1 MLLLEGKNLTQT
13 YGDKTIFSQLSLS
26 ISDKDKIGLIGI
38 NGSGKSTLLKILA
51 GKISP
56 DKGECLTSNKLNLE
70 YLSQDLPECN
80 DLTILEAIFAGT
92 SPIFM
97 AVKAYE
103 ASLIALEEK
112 TKMADVLFQKATEE
126 MDRLDG
132 WRLESDARAIL
143 SKLGLNDTTRKM
155 NTLSGGERK
164 KVALASAL
172 IRPSNLLLLDE
183 PTNHLDYD
191 TIVWLEKT
199 LKEKNCALVL
209 ITHDRYFL
217 DRICNTMLELENG
230 RLYRYLGNYTTYLNE
245 KANRLA
251 LEDEMARKKER
262 LYKKELMWMKKG
274 VEARRTKQKARIERF
289 YLLEDS
295 LEQQQN
301 AMLTLDFKQAR
312 LGKKIIEIENL
323 TKVRDNKVIFKDFSY
338 VFTKDDAIAIL
349 GKNGS
354 GKSTLF
360 DILAHLDEDFT
371 GKVDFGETLSIG
383 YYRQHNLDL
392 DETMTVIDYV
402 REHGEYIERKDGS
415 KITASK
421 MLELFLFSPSLKNN
435 KIAYLSGGEKR
446 RLYLLSI
453 LMSKI
458 NMLILD
464 EPTNDLDIPT
474 IQVLEDFLDYF
485 PGPILIASHDRY
497 FIDRIANK
505 VFVLEDAT
513 LRLIRGGFS
522 DYLTY
527 LDEKP
532 QNPQVKEK
540 KTTKAPL
547 QKPQKLSWQEQ
558 KDLES
563 LPLEIA
569 MLEKSLQ
576 NLDEE
581 MARYATDATKLIT
594 LQEEKNKLSN
604 DLEEKMLYWLSLE
617 EKKEALNTP
626 T

>member
-26 ISDKDKIGLIGI
+26 ISDKDKIGLIGT

-230 RLYRYLGNYTTYLNE
+230 KLYRYLGNYTTYLNE

-338 VFTKDDAIAIL
+338 VFTKDDAIAVL
-349 GKNGS
+349 GQNGS

-402 REHGEYIERKDGS
+402 REHGEYIGREDGS

-532 QNPQVKEK
+532 QNLQVKEK

-581 MARYATDATKLIT
+581 MARYATDATKLVT

-604 DLEEKMLYWLSLE
+604 DLEEKMLYWLSLGGG
-617 EKKEALNTP
+617 KEALNTP

>member
-143 SKLGLNDTTRKM
+143 SKLDLNDTTRKM

-230 RLYRYLGNYTTYLNE
+230 KLYRYLGNYTTYLNE

-295 LEQQQN
+295 LEKQQN

>member
-183 PTNHLDYD
+183 PTNHLDYV

>member
-1 MLLLEGKNLTQT
+1 MLLLEGKNLAQT
-13 YGDKTIFSQLSLS
+13 YGDKTIFSQLNLS
-26 ISDKDKIGLIGI
+26 ISDKDKIGLIGT

-51 GKISP
+51 RQLTP
-56 DKGECLTSNKLNLE
+56 DSGEFLTSNKLNLE
-70 YLSQDLPECN
+70 YLSQDLPKSS
-80 DLTILEAIFAGT
+80 DLTILEAIFEGT

-97 AVKAYE
+97 ALKAYE
-103 ASLIALEEK
+103 ASLIALEKK
-112 TKMADVLFQKATEE
+112 TKTADELFQKATEE

-143 SKLGLNDTTRKM
+143 SKLGLNDTARKM

-230 RLYRYLGNYTTYLNE
+230 KLYRYLGNYTTYLNE

-251 LEDEMARKKER
+251 QEDEVARKKER

-289 YLLEDS
+289 YLLENS
-295 LEQQQN
+295 LEKKQN

-323 TKVRDNKVIFKDFSY
+323 TKVRDGKVIFKDFSY

-360 DILAHLDEDFT
+360 DILARLDEDFT

-383 YYRQHNLDL
+383 YYRQHNLEL
-392 DETMTVIDYV
+392 DENMTVIDYV
-402 REHGEYIERKDGS
+402 REHGEYIEQKDGS

-421 MLELFLFSPSLKNN
+421 MLELFLFAPHLKHT

-505 VFVLEDAT
+505 VFVLEDGT
-513 LRLIRGGFS
+513 IRLIRGGFS
-522 DYLTY
+522 DYLES
-527 LDEKP
+527 LNNKP
-532 QNPQVKEK
+532 MNSQTKEK
-540 KTTKAPL
+540 KISNTPL
-547 QKPQKLSWQEQ
+547 QKIQKLSWQEQ

-563 LPLEIA
+563 LPIEIA

-581 MARYATDATKLIT
+581 MIRHATDATKLVS
-594 LQEEKNKLSN
+594 LQEEKTKISN

-617 EKKEALNTP
+617 EKKETLKTQK
-626 T
+626 

>member
-323 TKVRDNKVIFKDFSY
+323 TKVRDNKVIFKNFSY

>member
-51 GKISP
+51 GKINP

-112 TKMADVLFQKATEE
+112 TKMADELFQKATEE
-126 MDRLDG
+126 MDRLDA

-143 SKLGLNDTTRKM
+143 SKLGLTDTTRKM

-217 DRICNTMLELENG
+217 DRVCNTMLELENG

-245 KANRLA
+245 KANRLT

-295 LEQQQN
+295 LEKQQN

-617 EKKEALNTP
+617 EKKETLNTP

>member
-112 TKMADVLFQKATEE
+112 TKMADELFQKATEE
-126 MDRLDG
+126 MDRLDA

-143 SKLGLNDTTRKM
+143 SKLGLTDTTRKM

-217 DRICNTMLELENG
+217 DRVCNTMLELENG

-295 LEQQQN
+295 LEKQQN

-532 QNPQVKEK
+532 QNLQVKEK

>member
-1 MLLLEGKNLTQT
+1 MLLLEGKNLAQT

-26 ISDKDKIGLIGI
+26 ISDKDKIGLIGT

-51 GKISP
+51 GKLSP

-70 YLSQDLPECN
+70 YLSQDLPQSS
-80 DLTILEAIFAGT
+80 DLTILEAIFEGT

-103 ASLIALEEK
+103 ASLTALEEK
-112 TKMADVLFQKATEE
+112 TKMADELFQKATEE

-143 SKLGLNDTTRKM
+143 SKLGLTDTTRKM

-230 RLYRYLGNYTTYLNE
+230 KLYRYLGNYTTYLNE

-295 LEQQQN
+295 LEKQQN
-301 AMLTLDFKQAR
+301 AMLTFDFKQAR

-563 LPLEIA
+563 LPIEIA

-576 NLDEE
+576 NLDEK

>member
-1 MLLLEGKNLTQT
+1 MLLLEGKNLSQT

-26 ISDKDKIGLIGI
+26 ISDKDKIGLIGT

-80 DLTILEAIFAGT
+80 DSTILEAIFTGT

-103 ASLIALEEK
+103 ASLIALEKK
-112 TKMADVLFQKATEE
+112 TKMADALFQKATEE

-143 SKLGLNDTTRKM
+143 SKLGLTDTTRKM

-217 DRICNTMLELENG
+217 DHVCNTMIELENG
-230 RLYRYLGNYTTYLNE
+230 KLYRYLGNYTTYLNE

-295 LEQQQN
+295 LEKQQN

-323 TKVRDNKVIFKDFSY
+323 TKIREGKVIFKDFSY

-383 YYRQHNLDL
+383 YYRQHNLAL
-392 DETMTVIDYV
+392 DENMTVIDYV

-505 VFVLEDAT
+505 VFVLEDARI
-513 LRLIRGGFS
+513 RLIRGGFS
-522 DYLTY
+522 DYLEG
-527 LDEKP
+527 LNDKP
-532 QNPQVKEK
+532 TSSHQKEK
-540 KTTKAPL
+540 KTTKTPL
-547 QKPQKLSWQEQ
+547 QKTQKLSWQEQ

-569 MLEKSLQ
+569 RLEKSLQ

-581 MARYATDATKLIT
+581 MARHATDATKLIG
-594 LQEEKNKLSN
+594 LQEEKTKLSS
-604 DLEEKMLYWLSLE
+604 DLDEKMLYWLSLE
-617 EKKEALNTP
+617 EKKEALNP
-626 T
+626 QK

>member
-112 TKMADVLFQKATEE
+112 TKMADELFQKATEE
-126 MDRLDG
+126 MDRLDA

-143 SKLGLNDTTRKM
+143 SKLGLTDTTRKM

-217 DRICNTMLELENG
+217 DRVCNTMLELENG

-295 LEQQQN
+295 LEKQQN

-532 QNPQVKEK
+532 QNLQVKEK

-617 EKKEALNTP
+617 EKKDALNTP

>member
-97 AVKAYE
+97 AVKTYE

-112 TKMADVLFQKATEE
+112 TKMADELFQKATEE
-126 MDRLDG
+126 MDRLDA

-143 SKLGLNDTTRKM
+143 SKLGLTDTTRKM

-217 DRICNTMLELENG
+217 DRVCNTMLELENG

-295 LEQQQN
+295 LEKQQN

-360 DILAHLDEDFT
+360 DILARLDTDFT

-497 FIDRIANK
+497 FIDRIVNK

>member
-26 ISDKDKIGLIGI
+26 ISDKDKIGLIGT

-230 RLYRYLGNYTTYLNE
+230 KLYRYLGNYTTYLNE

-262 LYKKELMWMKKG
+262 LYKKELMSMKKG

-532 QNPQVKEK
+532 QNLQVKEK

>member
-1 MLLLEGKNLTQT
+1 MLLLEGKNLAQT
-13 YGDKTIFSQLSLS
+13 YGDKTIFSQLNLS
-26 ISDKDKIGLIGI
+26 ISDKDKIGLIGT

-51 GKISP
+51 RQLTP
-56 DKGECLTSNKLNLE
+56 DSGECLTSNKLNLE
-70 YLSQDLPECN
+70 YLSQDLPKSS
-80 DLTILEAIFAGT
+80 DLTILEAIFEGT

-103 ASLIALEEK
+103 ASLIALEKK
-112 TKMADVLFQKATEE
+112 TKTADELFQKATEK

-230 RLYRYLGNYTTYLNE
+230 KLYRYLGNYTTYLNE
-245 KANRLA
+245 KAKRLA
-251 LEDEMARKKER
+251 LEDEVTRKKER

-295 LEQQQN
+295 LEKKQN

-323 TKVRDNKVIFKDFSY
+323 TKVRDGKVIFKDFSY

-360 DILAHLDEDFT
+360 DILARLDKDFT

-392 DETMTVIDYV
+392 DENMTVIDYV

-421 MLELFLFSPSLKNN
+421 MLELFLFAPHLKHT

-505 VFVLEDAT
+505 VFVLEDGAI
-513 LRLIRGGFS
+513 RLIRGGFS
-522 DYLTY
+522 DYLEG
-527 LDEKP
+527 LNDKP
-532 QNPQVKEK
+532 MNSQIKEK
-540 KTTKAPL
+540 KTTKTPL
-547 QKPQKLSWQEQ
+547 QKIQKLSWQEQ

-563 LPLEIA
+563 LPIEIA
-569 MLEKSLQ
+569 MLEKSLK
-576 NLDEE
+576 NLDEA
-581 MARYATDATKLIT
+581 MIRHATDATKLVS
-594 LQEEKNKLSN
+594 LQEEKTELSN

-617 EKKEALNTP
+617 EKKEALKTQK
-626 T
+626 

>member
-1 MLLLEGKNLTQT
+1 MLLLEGKNLAQT
-13 YGDKTIFSQLSLS
+13 YGDKTIFSQLNLS
-26 ISDKDKIGLIGI
+26 ISDKDKIGLIGT

-51 GKISP
+51 RQLTP
-56 DKGECLTSNKLNLE
+56 DSGECLTSNKLNLE
-70 YLSQDLPECN
+70 YLSQDLPKSS
-80 DLTILEAIFAGT
+80 DLTILEAIFERT

-103 ASLIALEEK
+103 ASLIALEKK
-112 TKMADVLFQKATEE
+112 TKTADELFQKATEK

-230 RLYRYLGNYTTYLNE
+230 KLYRYLGNYTTYLNE
-245 KANRLA
+245 KAKRLA
-251 LEDEMARKKER
+251 LEDEVTRKKER

-295 LEQQQN
+295 LEKKQN

-323 TKVRDNKVIFKDFSY
+323 TKVRDGKVIFKDFSY

-360 DILAHLDEDFT
+360 DILARLDKDFT

-392 DETMTVIDYV
+392 DENMTVIDYV

-421 MLELFLFSPSLKNN
+421 MLELFLFAPHLKHT

-505 VFVLEDAT
+505 VFVLEDGAI
-513 LRLIRGGFS
+513 RLIRGGFS
-522 DYLTY
+522 DYLEG
-527 LDEKP
+527 LNDKP
-532 QNPQVKEK
+532 MNSQIKEK
-540 KTTKAPL
+540 KTTKTPL
-547 QKPQKLSWQEQ
+547 QKIQKLSWQEQ

-563 LPLEIA
+563 LPIEIA
-569 MLEKSLQ
+569 MLEKSLK
-576 NLDEE
+576 NLDEA
-581 MARYATDATKLIT
+581 MIRHATDATKLVS
-594 LQEEKNKLSN
+594 LQEEKTELSN

-617 EKKEALNTP
+617 EKKEALKTQK
-626 T
+626 

>member
-70 YLSQDLPECN
+70 YLSQDLPKCN

-112 TKMADVLFQKATEE
+112 TKMADELFQKATEE
-126 MDRLDG
+126 MDRLDA

-143 SKLGLNDTTRKM
+143 SKLGLTDTTRKM

-230 RLYRYLGNYTTYLNE
+230 KLYRYLGNYTTYLNE

-295 LEQQQN
+295 LEKQQN

-617 EKKEALNTP
+617 EKKDALNTP

>member
-112 TKMADVLFQKATEE
+112 TKMADELFQKATEE
-126 MDRLDG
+126 MDRLDA

-143 SKLGLNDTTRKM
+143 SKLGLTDTTRKM

-217 DRICNTMLELENG
+217 DRVCNTMLELENG

-245 KANRLA
+245 KADRLA

-295 LEQQQN
+295 LEKQQN

-392 DETMTVIDYV
+392 DETMTIIDYV

>member
-112 TKMADVLFQKATEE
+112 TKMADELFQKATEE
-126 MDRLDG
+126 MDRLDA

-143 SKLGLNDTTRKM
+143 SKLGLTDTTRKM

-230 RLYRYLGNYTTYLNE
+230 KLYRYLGNYTTYLNE

-532 QNPQVKEK
+532 QNLQVKEK

>member
-97 AVKAYE
+97 TVKAYE

-112 TKMADVLFQKATEE
+112 TKMADELFQKATEE
-126 MDRLDG
+126 MDRLDA

-143 SKLGLNDTTRKM
+143 SKLGLTDTTRKM

-217 DRICNTMLELENG
+217 DRVCNTMLELENG

-295 LEQQQN
+295 LEKQQN

-338 VFTKDDAIAIL
+338 VFTKNDAIAIL

-360 DILAHLDEDFT
+360 DILAHLDTDFT

-383 YYRQHNLDL
+383 YYRQHNLAL
-392 DETMTVIDYV
+392 DENMTVIDYV

>member
-112 TKMADVLFQKATEE
+112 TKMADELFQKATEE
-126 MDRLDG
+126 MDRLDA

-143 SKLGLNDTTRKM
+143 SKLGLTDTTRKM

-217 DRICNTMLELENG
+217 DRVCNTMLELENG
-230 RLYRYLGNYTTYLNE
+230 KLYRYLGNYTTYLNE

-338 VFTKDDAIAIL
+338 VFTKDDAIVGVWLFGQPVKSITVVFGHHAAFVHGFDRPPGAL
-349 GKNGS
+349 PHRVAGPRHDKRGNPYGGNG
-354 GKSTLF
+354 
-360 DILAHLDEDFT
+360 
-371 GKVDFGETLSIG
+371 
-383 YYRQHNLDL
+383 
-392 DETMTVIDYV
+392 
-402 REHGEYIERKDGS
+402 
-415 KITASK
+415 
-421 MLELFLFSPSLKNN
+421 
-435 KIAYLSGGEKR
+435 
-446 RLYLLSI
+446 
-453 LMSKI
+453 
-458 NMLILD
+458 
-464 EPTNDLDIPT
+464 
-474 IQVLEDFLDYF
+474 
-485 PGPILIASHDRY
+485 
-497 FIDRIANK
+497 
-505 VFVLEDAT
+505 
-513 LRLIRGGFS
+513 
-522 DYLTY
+522 
-527 LDEKP
+527 
-532 QNPQVKEK
+532 
-540 KTTKAPL
+540 
-547 QKPQKLSWQEQ
+547 
-558 KDLES
+558 
-563 LPLEIA
+563 
-569 MLEKSLQ
+569 
-576 NLDEE
+576 
-581 MARYATDATKLIT
+581 
-594 LQEEKNKLSN
+594 
-604 DLEEKMLYWLSLE
+604 
-617 EKKEALNTP
+617 
-626 T
+626 

>member
-230 RLYRYLGNYTTYLNE
+230 KLYRYLGNYTTYLNE

>member
-1 MLLLEGKNLTQT
+1 MLLLEGKNLAQT

-26 ISDKDKIGLIGI
+26 ISDKDKIGLIGT

-51 GKISP
+51 GKLSP

-70 YLSQDLPECN
+70 YLSQDLPQSS
-80 DLTILEAIFAGT
+80 DLTILEAIFEGT

-103 ASLIALEEK
+103 ASLTALEEK
-112 TKMADVLFQKATEE
+112 TKMADELFQKATEE

-143 SKLGLNDTTRKM
+143 SKLGLTDTTRKM

-217 DRICNTMLELENG
+217 DRVCNTMLELENG
-230 RLYRYLGNYTTYLNE
+230 KLYRYLGNYTTYLNE

-295 LEQQQN
+295 LEKQQN

-323 TKVRDNKVIFKDFSY
+323 TKIRDNKVIFKDFSY

-532 QNPQVKEK
+532 QNLQVKEK

>member
-112 TKMADVLFQKATEE
+112 TKMADELFQKATEE
-126 MDRLDG
+126 MDRLDA

-143 SKLGLNDTTRKM
+143 SKLGLTDTTRKM

-217 DRICNTMLELENG
+217 DRVCNTMLELENG

-295 LEQQQN
+295 LEKQQN

-323 TKVRDNKVIFKDFSY
+323 TKIRDNKVIFKDFSY

-617 EKKEALNTP
+617 KKKEALNTP

>member
-112 TKMADVLFQKATEE
+112 TKMADELFQKATEE
-126 MDRLDG
+126 MDRLDA

-143 SKLGLNDTTRKM
+143 SKLGLTDTTRKM

-217 DRICNTMLELENG
+217 DRVCNTMLELENG

-295 LEQQQN
+295 LEKQQN

>member
-26 ISDKDKIGLIGI
+26 ISDKDKIGLIGT

-230 RLYRYLGNYTTYLNE
+230 KLYRYLGNYTTYLNE

-312 LGKKIIEIENL
+312 LGKKFIEIENM
-323 TKVRDNKVIFKDFSY
+323 TKVRYNKVIFKDFSY
-338 VFTKDDAIAIL
+338 VFTKDDDIAIL

-532 QNPQVKEK
+532 QNLQVKEK

>member
-323 TKVRDNKVIFKDFSY
+323 TKVRDNKVIFKDF
-338 VFTKDDAIAIL
+338 TKDDAIAIL

>member
-126 MDRLDG
+126 MNRLDG

>member
-70 YLSQDLPECN
+70 YISQDLPECN

-112 TKMADVLFQKATEE
+112 TKMADELFQKATEE
-126 MDRLDG
+126 MDRLDA

-143 SKLGLNDTTRKM
+143 SKLGLTDTTRKM

-217 DRICNTMLELENG
+217 DRVCNTMLELENG

-295 LEQQQN
+295 LEKQQN
-301 AMLTLDFKQAR
+301 SMLTLDFKQAR

-446 RLYLLSI
+446 RLYLLGI

>member
-1 MLLLEGKNLTQT
+1 MLLLEGKNLAQT

-26 ISDKDKIGLIGI
+26 ISDKDKIGLIGT

-51 GKISP
+51 GKLSP

-103 ASLIALEEK
+103 ASLTALEEK
-112 TKMADVLFQKATEE
+112 TKMADELFQKATEE
-126 MDRLDG
+126 MDRLDA

-143 SKLGLNDTTRKM
+143 SKLGLTDTTRKM

-217 DRICNTMLELENG
+217 DRVCNTMLELENG
-230 RLYRYLGNYTTYLNE
+230 KLYRYLGNYTTYLNE

-295 LEQQQN
+295 LEKQQN

-360 DILAHLDEDFT
+360 DILARLDTDFT

-563 LPLEIA
+563 LPIEIA

>member
-217 DRICNTMLELENG
+217 DRVCNTMLELENG

-295 LEQQQN
+295 LEKQQN

>member
-1 MLLLEGKNLTQT
+1 MLLLEGKNLAQT

-26 ISDKDKIGLIGI
+26 ISDKDKIGLIGT

-51 GKISP
+51 GKLSP

-70 YLSQDLPECN
+70 YLSQDLPQSS
-80 DLTILEAIFAGT
+80 DLTILEAIFEGT

-103 ASLIALEEK
+103 ASLTALEEK
-112 TKMADVLFQKATEE
+112 TKMADELFQKATEE

-143 SKLGLNDTTRKM
+143 SKLGLTDTTRKM

-217 DRICNTMLELENG
+217 DRVCNTMLELENG
-230 RLYRYLGNYTTYLNE
+230 KLYRYLGNYTTYLNE

-295 LEQQQN
+295 LEKQQN

-323 TKVRDNKVIFKDFSY
+323 TKIRDNKVIFKDFSY

>member
-112 TKMADVLFQKATEE
+112 TKMADELFQKATEE
-126 MDRLDG
+126 MDRLDA

-143 SKLGLNDTTRKM
+143 SKLGLTDTTRKM

-217 DRICNTMLELENG
+217 DRVCNTMLELENG

-295 LEQQQN
+295 LEKQQN

-392 DETMTVIDYV
+392 DETMTIIDYV

>member
-112 TKMADVLFQKATEE
+112 TKMADELFQKATEE
-126 MDRLDG
+126 MDRLDA

-143 SKLGLNDTTRKM
+143 SKLGLTDTTRKM

-217 DRICNTMLELENG
+217 DRVCNTMLELENG

-295 LEQQQN
+295 LEKQQN

-392 DETMTVIDYV
+392 DETMTIINYV

>member
-112 TKMADVLFQKATEE
+112 TKMADELFQKATEE
-126 MDRLDG
+126 MDRLDA

-143 SKLGLNDTTRKM
+143 SKLGLTDTTRKM

-217 DRICNTMLELENG
+217 DRVCNTMLELENG

-262 LYKKELMWMKKG
+262 LYKKELMWMKK
-274 VEARRTKQKARIERF
+274 V
-289 YLLEDS
+289 
-295 LEQQQN
+295 
-301 AMLTLDFKQAR
+301 
-312 LGKKIIEIENL
+312 
-323 TKVRDNKVIFKDFSY
+323 
-338 VFTKDDAIAIL
+338 
-349 GKNGS
+349 
-354 GKSTLF
+354 
-360 DILAHLDEDFT
+360 
-371 GKVDFGETLSIG
+371 
-383 YYRQHNLDL
+383 
-392 DETMTVIDYV
+392 
-402 REHGEYIERKDGS
+402 
-415 KITASK
+415 
-421 MLELFLFSPSLKNN
+421 
-435 KIAYLSGGEKR
+435 
-446 RLYLLSI
+446 
-453 LMSKI
+453 
-458 NMLILD
+458 
-464 EPTNDLDIPT
+464 
-474 IQVLEDFLDYF
+474 
-485 PGPILIASHDRY
+485 
-497 FIDRIANK
+497 
-505 VFVLEDAT
+505 
-513 LRLIRGGFS
+513 
-522 DYLTY
+522 
-527 LDEKP
+527 
-532 QNPQVKEK
+532 
-540 KTTKAPL
+540 
-547 QKPQKLSWQEQ
+547 
-558 KDLES
+558 
-563 LPLEIA
+563 
-569 MLEKSLQ
+569 
-576 NLDEE
+576 
-581 MARYATDATKLIT
+581 
-594 LQEEKNKLSN
+594 
-604 DLEEKMLYWLSLE
+604 
-617 EKKEALNTP
+617 
-626 T
+626 

>member
-1 MLLLEGKNLTQT
+1 MLLLEGKNLAQT

-26 ISDKDKIGLIGI
+26 ISDKDKIGLIGT

-51 GKISP
+51 GKLSP

-103 ASLIALEEK
+103 ASLTALEEK
-112 TKMADVLFQKATEE
+112 TKMADELFQKATEE
-126 MDRLDG
+126 MDRLDA
-132 WRLESDARAIL
+132 WRLESDTRAIL
-143 SKLGLNDTTRKM
+143 SKLGLTDTTRKM

-217 DRICNTMLELENG
+217 DRVCNTMLELENG

-295 LEQQQN
+295 LEKQQN

-563 LPLEIA
+563 LPIEIA

>member
-112 TKMADVLFQKATEE
+112 TKMADELFQKATEE
-126 MDRLDG
+126 MDRLDA

-143 SKLGLNDTTRKM
+143 SKLGLTDTTRKM

-230 RLYRYLGNYTTYLNE
+230 KLYRYLGNYTTYLNE

-295 LEQQQN
+295 LEKQQN

-617 EKKEALNTP
+617 EKKDALNTP

>member
-1 MLLLEGKNLTQT
+1 
-13 YGDKTIFSQLSLS
+13 
-26 ISDKDKIGLIGI
+26 
-38 NGSGKSTLLKILA
+38 
-51 GKISP
+51 
-56 DKGECLTSNKLNLE
+56 
-70 YLSQDLPECN
+70 
-80 DLTILEAIFAGT
+80 
-92 SPIFM
+92 
-97 AVKAYE
+97 
-103 ASLIALEEK
+103 
-112 TKMADVLFQKATEE
+112 
-126 MDRLDG
+126 
-132 WRLESDARAIL
+132 
-143 SKLGLNDTTRKM
+143 
-155 NTLSGGERK
+155 
-164 KVALASAL
+164 
-172 IRPSNLLLLDE
+172 
-183 PTNHLDYD
+183 
-191 TIVWLEKT
+191 
-199 LKEKNCALVL
+199 
-209 ITHDRYFL
+209 
-217 DRICNTMLELENG
+217 MLELENG
-230 RLYRYLGNYTTYLNE
+230 KLYRYLGNYTTYLNE

-295 LEQQQN
+295 LEQQLN

-532 QNPQVKEK
+532 QNLQVKEK